1 MKLTKQ
7 KLFQLIKE
15 EAERMYQVR
24 QDALSR
30 LVKDPNV
37 PREHLQKLL
46 TLFLSGD
53 PASIASAEELM
64 DAFGY
69 GEFGAD
75 DEDLTFRNFP
85 ITDKSTKWTK
95 TFKKYKPKDQR
106 LPDGVKKYAGMKYS
120 EKENLRLLSDA
131 ILSEFKQYLD
141 KKIQQMKQRY
151 QGEEEPFRFIV
162 SDVFDQIYSMGRRFT
177 DRVAAIYP
185 NMENNNFA
193 RLQDMRDALEERM
206 EQHYVQVYYQSK
218 DASK

>member
-7 KLFQLIKE
+7 QMFQLIKE
-15 EAERMYQVR
+15 QVEQMYQVQR
-24 QDALSR
+24 DAFNR
-30 LVKDPNV
+30 LIADPDV
-37 PREHLQKLL
+37 PPEHLKKLITML
-46 TLFLSGD
+46 TSGD
-53 PASIASAEELM
+53 PASVASAEELM

-69 GEFGAD
+69 GEVGKD
-75 DEDLTFRNFP
+75 GEDITVSNFP

-106 LPDGVKKYAGMKYS
+106 LPDGVKKYADMKYS

-141 KKIQQMKQRY
+141 KKIQQMKQTY
-151 QGEEEPFRFIV
+151 QGEGEPFRFIV

-177 DRVAAIYP
+177 DRVAVIYP

-193 RLQDMRDALEERM
+193 GLQDMRDALEERM
-206 EQHYVQVYYQSK
+206 EQHYLQVYQKSK
-218 DASK
+218 DASI

>member
-7 KLFQLIKE
+7 QMFQLIKE
-15 EAERMYQVR
+15 QVEQMYQVQR
-24 QDALSR
+24 DAFNR
-30 LVKDPNV
+30 LIADPDV
-37 PREHLQKLL
+37 PPEHLKKLITML
-46 TLFLSGD
+46 TSGD
-53 PASIASAEELM
+53 PASVASAEELM

-69 GEFGAD
+69 GEVGKD
-75 DEDLTFRNFP
+75 GEDITVSNFP

-106 LPDGVKKYAGMKYS
+106 LPDGVKKYADMKYS

-141 KKIQQMKQRY
+141 KKIQQMKQTY
-151 QGEEEPFRFIV
+151 QGEGEPFRFIV

-177 DRVAAIYP
+177 DRVAVIYP

-193 RLQDMRDALEERM
+193 GLQDMRDALEERM
-206 EQHYVQVYYQSK
+206 EQHYFQVYQKSK
-218 DASK
+218 DTSK